1 MTAAIHKVNSPE
13 RTALVY
19 LSQASSGH
27 GPCGYGV
34 RRSIRNQSHII
45 SMEVKCLK

>member
-13 RTALVY
+13 HIALVH

-27 GPCGYGV
+27 GNCGTSWT
-34 RRSIRNQSHII
+34 RLN
-45 SMEVKCLK
+45 KCNNGI